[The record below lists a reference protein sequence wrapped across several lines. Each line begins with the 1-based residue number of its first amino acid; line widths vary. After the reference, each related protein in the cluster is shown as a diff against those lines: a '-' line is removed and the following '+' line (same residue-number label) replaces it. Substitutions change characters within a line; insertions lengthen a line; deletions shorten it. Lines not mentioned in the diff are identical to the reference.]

1 MTTKDSLNVTTGDVI
16 LATNKLHGMWWN
28 TDDEVYYVLRPEEP
42 YDTRYKGGVTVSG
55 ETASSLTLATQK
67 LLVMGIRTTRIKC

>member
-1 MTTKDSLNVTTGDVI
+1 MTTKDNLNVATGDVI
-16 LATNKLHGMWWN
+16 LATNKLHGRWWN

-55 ETASSLTLATQK
+55 ETAYLSNLPLVK
-67 LLVMGIRTTRIKC
+67 LDACDA